1 MDDALFDLPTQPAL
15 LPAERA
21 VRTVDSTVE
30 NPIARV
36 ILDTPFSWPD
46 RDYDYLVP
54 EKLAEAAVPGVRVR
68 VQFGAKRLTGF
79 LRERGTTT
87 DATSLKPLLGVLGEP
102 VVTPELFDLADRIAA
117 RNVCSRHDVLRG
129 AVPPRHA
136 RAEKAITALG
146 QASFAHI
153 EAPEPSPL
161 GGLDLTAGT
170 ELLVPAGRSTWE
182 AVAWSAQAALAAG
195 SAVLIVVPTS
205 LEVDRARA
213 AISDRLP
220 GEPIALIEAGTS
232 PETRYRHF
240 LSAKTGRARI
250 VLGTR
255 AAAFAPVDAGLLI
268 VVDEQNDAMR
278 DKRSPYMWADEVL
291 RMRGEGRALLR
302 FSFPPRIHRS
312 RPRMVAGGVW
322 PTVTRAEQWAGDQ
335 RGLLPPAAFAT
346 IRRGLETGPVI
357 VSAPRAGYVPALAC
371 QRCGKKA
378 VCQQCGTSLAV
389 PTPGTP
395 ASCGTCG
402 SSTWR
407 CACGSSDLRAVARG
421 STRVAQELA
430 AAFPGV
436 GVESVRSAAQDS
448 TLPIVIAT
456 PGAEPDREFA
466 AGVILDAGSRLASL
480 SLDAE
485 IEAVGRWARVASR
498 VSQHVLLTGGV
509 PPHLA
514 EALATRSIDFIE
526 PLVEEREALGQPPFH
541 RWFAISGQRADVQR
555 LLGGIAARLE
565 GEAPPEQGIAALLTG
580 GGRQV
585 FAAGI
590 HIVGPVE
597 DAEGVTLHLHE
608 EAPAERLAG
617 VLRATLQDLGQMAVR
632 IEADPII

>member
-1 MDDALFDLPTQPAL
+1 M

-21 VRTVDSTVE
+21 VRTVESSVE
-30 NPIARV
+30 NPIARI

-46 RDYDYLVP
+46 KDYDYLVP
-54 EKLAEAAVPGVRVR
+54 ESLDEAAVPGVRVR
-68 VQFGAKRLTGF
+68 VQFGSKRLTGF
-79 LRERGTTT
+79 LRERGRTT
-87 DATSLKPLLGVLGEP
+87 DAGSLKPLLKVLGEP
-102 VVTPELFDLADRIAA
+102 VVTPELFALADRIA
-117 RNVCSRHDVLRG
+117 RRQVCSRHDVLRG
-129 AVPPRHA
+129 AVPPRHV
-136 RAEKAITALG
+136 RAEKAVAALRPPL
-146 QASFAHI
+146 FPTI
-153 EAPEPSPL
+153 DPPEPSWL
-161 GGLDLTAGT
+161 GTAPVSGR

-182 AVAWSAQAALAAG
+182 AIAWSVHAALAAG
-195 SAVLIVVPTS
+195 QRVLVVVPTA
-205 LEVDRARA
+205 LEVDLCRT
-213 AISDRLP
+213 AISERLP
-220 GEPIALIEAGTS
+220 AEPVALVEASTS

-240 LSAKTGRARI
+240 LSAMTGRARV

-255 AAAFAPVDAGLLI
+255 AAAFAPIDAGLLI

-278 DKRSPYMWADEVL
+278 DRRSPYMWADEVL
-291 RMRGEGRALLR
+291 RMRGTGRTFLR
-302 FSFPPRIHRS
+302 FSFPPRIHLPQPDTVS
-312 RPRMVAGGVW
+312 GGLW
-322 PTVTRAEQWAGDQ
+322 PNVTRAEQWAGDQ
-335 RGLLPPAAFAT
+335 RGLLPPATFTT

-395 ASCGTCG
+395 ASCATCG
-402 SSTWR
+402 TSQWR
-407 CACGSSDLRAVARG
+407 CECGSAALRAVARG
-421 STRVAQELA
+421 SSRVAQELA
-430 AAFPGV
+430 AAFPGI
-436 GVESVRSAAQDS
+436 GVETVRRSSEQS

-456 PGAEPDREFA
+456 PGAEPDREFS

-514 EALATRSIDFIE
+514 EALAARNIDFIE
-526 PLVEEREALGQPPFH
+526 PLVAEREALGQPPFH
-541 RWFAISGQRADVQR
+541 RWFAISGQRVDIQR

-565 GEAPPEQGIAALLTG
+565 GEAPPEQGIAALLAG

-585 FAAGI
+585 FARGI

-597 DAEGVTLHLHE
+597 EADGVTLHLHE
-608 EAPAERLAG
+608 QAPAERLAR
-617 VLRATLQDLGQMAVR
+617 VLRETLQKLGQLAVR
-632 IEADPII
+632 VEADPII